1 MNHEIIKKV
10 IFDQHQVIKDSVI
23 VERDIVLEKNANYV
37 LVGLRRAGKTT
48 LLYKRVQDLIAEG
61 VEWNQIIYINFDDER
76 LLGFNV
82 NDFEDILLVAEEL
95 SNKKHYFYFDEIQN
109 VDEWEKFA
117 IRISN
122 QGFKVDITGSNA
134 KMLSKE
140 VEAKLGGRYISREI
154 LPYSFKEYLRASTV
168 NKDGYSTKEMAL
180 INSLLNEYF
189 VNGGFPEALVYKN
202 KREYVSSIYQKVLYN
217 DIIVHNDVRNENGM
231 KLMIKKIA
239 ESVKQDLSYTKI
251 QNIITGIGYKI
262 SKDIII
268 DYCGYCKDAF
278 LLFTIGNYYASFSDK
293 NSNPKYYFMDN
304 GILNLFLDNKRSS
317 LLENIVALH
326 LYRNHKESL
335 YYLKGNKVDIDLYLS
350 DSNTAIQVAYSLEK
364 GDTYNREVGNL
375 VEFAKSSDKNC
386 KLAIVTY
393 EEEKTINVEG
403 KTIEVM
409 PLKKFLLNR

>member
-23 VERDIVLEKNANYV
+23 VDRDIALEKDVNYV
-37 LVGLRRAGKTT
+37 LVGLRRSGKTT
-48 LLYKRVQDLIAEG
+48 VLYKRVQDLIKDG

-82 NDFEDILLVAEEL
+82 KDFDDILLVAEEL
-95 SNKKHYFYFDEIQN
+95 STKKHYFYFDEIQN
-109 VDEWEKFA
+109 IDEWEKFA
-117 IRISN
+117 IRVAN
-122 QGFKVDITGSNA
+122 QGYKVDITGSNA

-140 VEAKLGGRYISREI
+140 VEAKLGGRYISKEV
-154 LPYSFKEYLRASTV
+154 LPYSFNEYLRASSA
-168 NKDGYSTKEMAL
+168 KSDGYSVKDL
-180 INSLLNEYF
+180 GQINSLLNDYF
-189 VNGGFPEALVYKN
+189 VNGGLPESLRFKN
-202 KREYVSSIYQKVLYN
+202 KREYVSSVYQKVLYN

-239 ESVKQDLSYTKI
+239 ESVKQNLSYTKI

-278 LLFTIGNYYASFSDK
+278 LLFTIENYFASFLDK

-304 GILNLFLDNKRSS
+304 GILNLFLDDKRSS

-335 YYLKGNKVDIDLYLS
+335 YYLQGNKVDVDFYLS
-350 DSNTAIQVAYSLEK
+350 NSNTAIQVAYSLN
-364 GDTYNREVGNL
+364 DNDVYDREVDNL
-375 VEFAKSSDKNC
+375 IEFAKTNENN
-386 KLAIVTY
+386 KLLIVTFD
-393 EEEKTINVEG
+393 EEQTINVNN
-403 KTIEVM
+403 KVIEVI
-409 PLKKFLLNR
+409 PLKKFLLNY

>member
-61 VEWNQIIYINFDDER
+61 VEWNQIVYINFDDER

-217 DIIVHNDVRNENGM
+217 DIIVHNDVRNESGM

-278 LLFTIGNYYASFSDK
+278 LLFIIENYYASFLDK
-293 NSNPKYYFMDN
+293 SSNPKYYFMDN
-304 GILNLFLDNKRSS
+304 GILNLFLDDKRSS

-326 LYRNHKESL
+326 LYRNHKETL
-335 YYLKGNKVDIDLYLS
+335 YYLKGNKVDVDFYLS
-350 DSNTAIQVAYSLEK
+350 DANTAIQVAYSLEK
-364 GDTYNREVGNL
+364 GDTYNREVNNL
-375 VEFAKSSDKNC
+375 VEFAKSSDKKNN
-386 KLAIVTY
+386 LLIVTY
-393 EEEKTINVEG
+393 EEEKKIYIED
-403 KTIEVM
+403 KTIEVV
-409 PLKKFLLNR
+409 PLKKFLLNS

>member
-61 VEWNQIIYINFDDER
+61 VEWNQIVYINFDDER

-140 VEAKLGGRYISREI
+140 VEAKLGGRYISIEI

-278 LLFTIGNYYASFSDK
+278 LLFTIENYYASFLDK
-293 NSNPKYYFMDN
+293 SSNPKYYFMDN
-304 GILNLFLDNKRSS
+304 GILNLFLDDKRSS

-326 LYRNHKESL
+326 LYRNHKETL
-335 YYLKGNKVDIDLYLS
+335 YYLKGNKVDVDFYLS
-350 DSNTAIQVAYSLEK
+350 DANTAIQVAYSLEK
-364 GDTYNREVGNL
+364 GDTYNREVNNL
-375 VEFAKSSDKNC
+375 VEFAKSSDKKNN
-386 KLAIVTY
+386 LLIVTY
-393 EEEKTINVEG
+393 EEEKKIYIED
-403 KTIEVM
+403 KTIEVV
-409 PLKKFLLNR
+409 PLKKFLLNS